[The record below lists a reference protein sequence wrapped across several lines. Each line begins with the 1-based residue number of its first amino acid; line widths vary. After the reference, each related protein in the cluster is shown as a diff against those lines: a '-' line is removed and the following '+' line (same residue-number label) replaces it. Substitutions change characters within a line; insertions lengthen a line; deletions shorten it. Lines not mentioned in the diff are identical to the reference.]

1 MWLPLIE
8 HVKSSS
14 EIHTASQMSSTDE
27 YVVLSICSYEFQ
39 NARAVVVCKLVPV
52 NDQEVKKVD
61 AGNNNDVSVK
71 GFLRM
76 LWRSSKS
83 FLKNGFKNF

>member
-1 MWLPLIE
+1 
-8 HVKSSS
+8 
-14 EIHTASQMSSTDE
+14 MSISDKYVILST
-27 YVVLSICSYEFQ
+27 CSYEFQ

-52 NDQEVKKVD
+52 DDQEVKKVD
-61 AGNNNDVSVK
+61 AGNSNDVSVT
-71 GFLRM
+71 GFLKM